1 MDTIQDGVE
10 HMNIDKGIGMFMGL
24 AIGDALGAP
33 LEFQEA
39 REPDDFLTKYTTG
52 GAHNV
57 SLGEW
62 TDDTSMALAMAKSLF
77 EKKSFDANDI
87 MSKFCKWYKGGE
99 FSPRGKCF
107 DIGGTTA
114 IALGSYLHEIVKD
127 EYLLQPYRGRTAN
140 DTSGNGALMRLAPV
154 IMVAQDPYHAMQLA
168 IQQTLLTHGSNTCVD
183 YSVMLAE
190 ELYYGYPITRY
201 ANAKLPLDIDI
212 NDVMSG
218 GYVKETYQCAW
229 WAFQTTD
236 NFEDCVIKAVN
247 RGHDADTSGAVAGM
261 IAGRYYGY
269 TNIPSHFKDNL
280 MWRDELFKTARDLC
294 SMEYKH
300 EY

>member
-1 MDTIQDGVE
+1 
-10 HMNIDKGIGMFMGL
+10 MNIDKGVGMLVGL

-33 LEFQEA
+33 LEFEEP
-39 REPDDFLTKYTTG
+39 RHPDDYLISYTKG

-57 SLGEW
+57 SIGEW
-62 TDDTSMALAMAKSLF
+62 TDDTSMALAMAKSLL

-87 MSKFCKWYKGGE
+87 MSKFCKWYKDGE

-114 IALGSYLHEIVKD
+114 IALSSYLKEIVKD
-127 EYLLQPYRGRTAN
+127 EYLLQPYKGRTAN

-168 IQQTLLTHGSNTCVD
+168 TQQT
-183 YSVMLAE
+183 
-190 ELYYGYPITRY
+190 
-201 ANAKLPLDIDI
+201 LPLDIDRE
-212 NDVMSG
+212 DVMSG

-261 IAGRYYGY
+261 IAGRYYGHSR
-269 TNIPSHFKDNL
+269 IPSHFKDNL
-280 MWRDELFKTARDLC
+280 MWHDELFQTALDLC
-294 SMEYKH
+294 NMEYKNAAD
-300 EY
+300 

>member
-1 MDTIQDGVE
+1 
-10 HMNIDKGIGMFMGL
+10 MNIDKGVGMLVGL

-33 LEFQEA
+33 LEFEEP
-39 REPDDFLTKYTTG
+39 RHPDDYLISYTKG

-57 SLGEW
+57 SIGEW
-62 TDDTSMALAMAKSLF
+62 TDDTSMALAMAKSLL

-87 MSKFCKWYKGGE
+87 MSKFCKWYKDGE

-114 IALGSYLHEIVKD
+114 IALSSYLKEIVKD
-127 EYLLQPYRGRTAN
+127 EYLWQPYKGRTAN

-168 IQQTLLTHGSNTCVD
+168 TQQTLLTHGSNTCVN

-190 ELYYGYPITRY
+190 ELYYGNPITRY
-201 ANAKLPLDIDI
+201 KNSKLPLDIDRE
-212 NDVMSG
+212 DVMSG

-261 IAGRYYGY
+261 IAGRYYGHSR
-269 TNIPSHFKDNL
+269 IPSHFKDNL
-280 MWRDELFKTARDLC
+280 MWHDELFQTALDLC
-294 SMEYKH
+294 NMEYKNAAD
-300 EY
+300 

>member
-1 MDTIQDGVE
+1 
-10 HMNIDKGIGMFMGL
+10 MNIDKGIGMFVGL

-33 LEFQEA
+33 LEFKKP
-39 REPDDFLTKYTTG
+39 RSPKRYLTKYQTG

-57 SLGEW
+57 SIGEW
-62 TDDTSMALAMAKSLF
+62 TDDTSMALAMAKSIL
-77 EKKSFDANDI
+77 EKQTFDADDI
-87 MSKFCKWYKGGE
+87 MQKFCKWYTDGE
-99 FSPRGKCF
+99 YSPRNKCF
-107 DIGGTTA
+107 DIGGTTSV
-114 IALGSYLHEIVKD
+114 ALSSYLVDYED
-127 EYLLQPYRGRTAN
+127 SDFLQPYRGRTAH
-140 DTSGNGALMRLAPV
+140 DSSGNGALMRLAPV
-154 IMVAQDPYHAMQLA
+154 IMVAQNPYHAMQLA
-168 IQQTLLTHGSNTCVD
+168 TQQTLLTHGSNTCVD

-190 ELYYGYPITRY
+190 ELYYGYPILRY
-201 ANAKLPLDIDI
+201 DSEKLPIDIDR

-261 IAGRYYGY
+261 IAGRHYGY

-280 MWRDELFKTARDLC
+280 MWRDELFETARDLC
-294 SMEYKH
+294 SMEYKNATH
-300 EY
+300 